1 MVEAL
6 SSPPCPPPAPP
17 CVAAVMAPSATA
29 GDDDRDRI
37 SIPIYNQR
45 ALSRPVYKTGGN
57 PLGAKRGRRFG
68 RSFVR

>member
-1 MVEAL
+1 
-6 SSPPCPPPAPP
+6 
-17 CVAAVMAPSATA
+17 MAPSATA